1 MRISRLHQNIDLPEN
16 TAVTLT
22 DDAAHYLSHVL
33 RLSINDPII
42 IFNGRGGEYDAKIIA
57 HQKKQM
63 QIQIGKFHATDRE
76 SPCNIHLAQCLLRNE
91 KMDLVIQKATEL
103 GVAQITPIISE
114 YCNIQ
119 LSTEKQQKRQQRWQ
133 EIIIHACE
141 QCGRNILPRLNA
153 PIQLQHWISTQSGE
167 LKLIFHTENNAAIHA
182 TKPKNIIAL
191 IGPEGGLSKTEVML
205 AKQYDFQCASL
216 GPRIL
221 RTETAA
227 IAAVSVLQDR
237 WGDWST
243 FHAISDKIG

>member
-1 MRISRLHQNIDLPEN
+1 MRTSRIYQHVDLAEN
-16 TAVTLT
+16 STVTLT
-22 DDAAHYLSHVL
+22 DAAAHYLSNVL
-33 RLSINDPII
+33 RLSINDPIT

-57 HQKKQM
+57 LQKKQV
-63 QIQIGKFHATDRE
+63 QIKIGKFHATDRE

-153 PIQLQHWISTQSGE
+153 PIQLQHWVSTQTAD
-167 LKLIFHTENNAAIHA
+167 LKLIFHTENNDVIHA
-182 TKPKNIIAL
+182 TKPNSIIAL
-191 IGPEGGLSKTEVML
+191 IGSEGGLSETEVLL
-205 AKQYDFQCASL
+205 AKQYGFQSASL

-227 IAAVSVLQDR
+227 IAAVAVLQNR
-237 WGDWST
+237 WGDL
-243 FHAISDKIG
+243 